1 MQTPTT
7 LATPSAPPA
16 KPKTWK
22 PLVGG
27 IIGITAGVFDLL
39 GTLGLIIAIAV
50 ISSSSVFI
58 TEADIYPLTVSGL
71 DSILAIIATYLAVAG
86 IVAVVGG
93 IFAPQRK
100 VWGLALAGAIA
111 AVMPFWVFGVTSIVF
126 VGMSKEEFA

>member
-7 LATPSAPPA
+7 PTAPAP

-27 IIGITAGVFDLL
+27 IIAITAGVFDLL
-39 GTLGLIIAIAV
+39 GTMGLIIAIAV

-58 TEADIYPLTVSGL
+58 TEADIYPLTISGL
-71 DSILAIIATYLAVAG
+71 DSILATIATYLAVAG
-86 IVAVVGG
+86 IVSVVGG
-93 IFAPQRK
+93 IFALQRK

-126 VGMSKEEFA
+126 VVMSKEEFA